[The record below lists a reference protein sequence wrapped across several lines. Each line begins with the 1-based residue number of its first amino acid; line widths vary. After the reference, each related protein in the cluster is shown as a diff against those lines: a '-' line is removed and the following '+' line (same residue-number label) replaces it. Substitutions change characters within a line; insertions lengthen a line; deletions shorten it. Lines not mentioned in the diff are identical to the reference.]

1 MNILNKKLMY
11 KLSSFVAVAIIAAA
25 AAFGL
30 SATNFLGMVLIL
42 LLTALFALI
51 SGIVDGIA
59 SNHFDGKDFAS
70 VLSSTMFGICALGG
84 LINGHGSPLWLTIIM
99 ITLVFW
105 LKPRKWMLIFAAWMT
120 GCSTIFFVQSCLHK
134 DFVWEVCLTEVCIIA
149 FVVSVII
156 ARFKKE
162 NTKQAKV

>member
-1 MNILNKKLMY
+1 MY

-30 SATNFLGMVLIL
+30 PAINFIGMVLIL
-42 LLTALFALI
+42 ILTVLFALI
-51 SGIVDGIA
+51 SGVVDGIA

-70 VLSSTMFGICALGG
+70 ALSSAMFGMCALGG
-84 LINGHGSPLWLTIIM
+84 LISGHESPLWLTIIM
-99 ITLVFW
+99 ITLVLW
-105 LKPRKWMLIFAAWMT
+105 LKPRKRMLIFAAWMT

-134 DFVWEVCLTEVCIIA
+134 GFVWEVCLTEVCVIA

-156 ARFKKE
+156 ARFTKE
-162 NTKQAKV
+162 NTKQTKV